1 MEIFSTNLAYLSLKA
16 DSGVENPFKGAWIWK
31 LDSIP
36 KIKNFFWLCMHNSA
50 PVRGVL
56 ANRGINCNPLCPICR
71 NQDETIDHILRE
83 CVFAH

>member
-16 DSGVENPFKGAWIWK
+16 DTGVENTFKGAWIWK
-31 LDSIP
+31 LFSIP

>member
-16 DSGVENPFKGAWIWK
+16 DTGVENTFKGAWIWK

-56 ANRGINCNPLCPICR
+56 ANRVLIATLSAPFA
-71 NQDETIDHILRE
+71 ETRMRLLTIY
-83 CVFAH
+83 